1 MSSEQ
6 YLLKNEFMAI
16 IYNPSVLQQE
26 HAMISMQQPQVK
38 KDIPVSNMN
47 VLYWDKKGKAFID
60 ALSENYC
67 YKKPHRVTNEDKK
80 DEIIM
85 HDCELYVHRPIA
97 PLSYE
102 IVKIQF
108 TKMESVKPKEEIKAK
123 ETIKDAALN
132 FTGETKKENLSLDYT
147 KLC

>member
-47 VLYWDKKGKAFID
+47 VLYWDKEGKAFVD

-67 YKKPHRVTNEDKK
+67 YKKPHRVTNEK

-123 ETIKDAALN
+123 ETIKDASLN

>member
-1 MSSEQ
+1 
-6 YLLKNEFMAI
+6 MAI

-26 HAMISMQQPQVK
+26 HAMISMQQGT
-38 KDIPVSNMN
+38 KDLPVSNMN
-47 VLYWDKKGKAFID
+47 VLYWDKQGKAFVD

-80 DEIIM
+80 DEIIV

-108 TKMESVKPKEEIKAK
+108 TKMDSIKPKEEIKAK

-132 FTGETKKENLSLDYT
+132 FTGETKKENLNLDYT